1 MVTKYMRG
9 RMRKIAIE
17 DLSAV
22 SFSFLFYMMIIMLF
36 FFFLLNFVYGI
47 EKNRYIC
54 LYCMLSLVHFAAE
67 Y

>member
-9 RMRKIAIE
+9 RMRKIAIQ

-22 SFSFLFYMMIIMLF
+22 CFSFLFYMRIILCWVF
-36 FFFLLNFVYGI
+36 VLLNFVYGI
-47 EKNRYIC
+47 EKIRYIC
-54 LYCMLSLVHFAAE
+54 LYCMFSLVHFAAE